1 MRLVASRKE
10 VCADKSCALIKKGAL
25 NNPSL
30 RYSRVE
36 SMYCSGVACR
46 EAAVIYGGNVCSNL
60 EVVVAIYGGSPAV
73 SKADSAASDTDGR
86 HSQITTCT
94 PPF

>member
-1 MRLVASRKE
+1 M
-10 VCADKSCALIKKGAL
+10 
-25 NNPSL
+25 
-30 RYSRVE
+30 
-36 SMYCSGVACR
+36 
-46 EAAVIYGGNVCSNL
+46 CSNL

-73 SKADSAASDTDGR
+73 SKADLAASDTDGR

>member
-1 MRLVASRKE
+1 M
-10 VCADKSCALIKKGAL
+10 
-25 NNPSL
+25 
-30 RYSRVE
+30 
-36 SMYCSGVACR
+36 
-46 EAAVIYGGNVCSNL
+46 IYGGNMFSNL
-60 EVVVAIYGGSPAV
+60 EVVVAIYGGSLAV